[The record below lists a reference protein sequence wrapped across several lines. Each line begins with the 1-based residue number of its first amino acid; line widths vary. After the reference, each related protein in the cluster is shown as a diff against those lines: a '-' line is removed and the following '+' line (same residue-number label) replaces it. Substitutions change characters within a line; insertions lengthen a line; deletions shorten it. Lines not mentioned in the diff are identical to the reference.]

1 MKMLMDT
8 LFKKRHF
15 SWVSK
20 FVETLQKH
28 AHLLWLAEKIENALE
43 DEKSSNDTDESKNYG
58 KY

>member
-15 SWVSK
+15 SWVLK